1 MLPFPSQTAGNSI
14 LRFAPA
20 LRRNIMLHKLLSV
33 LLLLIATTAGAQS
46 LQGDDLR
53 TVGAAST
60 PVWECHNHCP
70 DEP

>member
-1 MLPFPSQTAGNSI
+1 
-14 LRFAPA
+14 
-20 LRRNIMLHKLLSV
+20 MLHKLLSV